1 MRTQTVLSNDEL
13 KAIAPSIFAAEPWHG
28 MSNRYTFIPTSVI
41 VDRMRNEG
49 FVPVKAVQSRTRI
62 EGKGE
67 FTKHQI
73 RFRDIRNGELPV
85 LTHLGQLFTEI
96 ILTNSHDG
104 ASAYRIDAGLMRLV
118 CMNGMTVSAG
128 EGNSM
133 KVRHSGSADG
143 IIEASYEVVEDFP
156 RVLESVESFGQLQ
169 LTAPQQEAYADAAIA
184 LRYEE
189 NAPVS
194 SRQVVQPRRM
204 ADSAPTLW
212 NTFNT
217 VQEHLTK
224 GGLQGRNPRT
234 LSRRRISAVTGI
246 GENTRLNKALWTL
259 TERMAELVKAA

>member
-13 KAIAPSIFAAEPWHG
+13 KAIAPSIFANEPWHA
-28 MSNRYTFIPTSVI
+28 MSDRYTFIPTSVI

-104 ASAYRIDAGLMRLV
+104 ASAYKIDAGLMRLV
-118 CMNGMTVSAG
+118 CMNGMTVEAG
-128 EGNSM
+128 ERQGM

-143 IIEASYEVVEDFP
+143 IIEA
-156 RVLESVESFGQLQ
+156 
-169 LTAPQQEAYADAAIA
+169 
-184 LRYEE
+184 
-189 NAPVS
+189 
-194 SRQVVQPRRM
+194 
-204 ADSAPTLW
+204 
-212 NTFNT
+212 
-217 VQEHLTK
+217 
-224 GGLQGRNPRT
+224 
-234 LSRRRISAVTGI
+234 
-246 GENTRLNKALWTL
+246 
-259 TERMAELVKAA
+259 